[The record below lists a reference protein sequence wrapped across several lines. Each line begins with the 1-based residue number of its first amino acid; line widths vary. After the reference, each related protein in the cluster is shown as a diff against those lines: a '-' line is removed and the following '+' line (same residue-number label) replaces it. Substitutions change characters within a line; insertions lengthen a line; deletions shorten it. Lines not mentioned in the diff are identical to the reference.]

1 MSALIHLLSK
11 NQTISGG
18 AHWFVRIGKRFAHL
32 GEAFWFVT
40 SLVLFV
46 LLGPFSAIVA
56 LIGLGSLA
64 TKGQTKH
71 LQRPAKV

>member
-11 NQTISGG
+11 NQGLQG
-18 AHWFVRIGKRFAHL
+18 KAHWLAGLARRFAHL

-40 SLVLFV
+40 SLLLFIA
-46 LLGPFSAIVA
+46 LGPFSAIVA

-64 TKGQTKH
+64 TKEQRKH
-71 LQRPAKV
+71 LQGPAKV

>member
-11 NQTISGG
+11 NQGLRG
-18 AHWFVRIGKRFAHL
+18 RAAWLAKRFAHL
-32 GEAFWFVT
+32 SEAFWFTT

-46 LLGPFSAIVA
+46 VLGPFSAIVA

-71 LQRPAKV
+71 LQSPAKV